1 MWIASYGNGMFP
13 QQEFANPRRMP
24 AGALRV
30 ISLCLLLVAAAGCG
44 KRPGTEVLYP
54 HPDAATEARTVT
66 IYVATTR
73 EPAENPIDGYTR
85 ERENQLSY
93 AEFVISI
100 PLDHVPGEIEWPYSR
115 KARPDEDFTV
125 IRHTALSR
133 AAFDS
138 RVGRAA
144 RPSGNAAMFVHGFNV
159 SFQEALF
166 RLAQLSADSN
176 ISGVPILFSWPSQAR
191 IFDYVTDKESATFSR
206 DGLTD
211 VLQQVASQSSVRSVL
226 LFGHSMGGWLT
237 MEALRQLSLEGDDR
251 TLRKLNVILAAPDID
266 EDVFA
271 TQVDAIGPLDPPM
284 MVMVSSDDYA
294 LRVSRLLQGNRQ
306 RAGQFDITDPEVVEA
321 AKEMN
326 ILLLD
331 ISSISSSD
339 ALRHSRYTVMASLY
353 KELQDQDD
361 LLSSNFRQAGG
372 RFFEPT
378 QAAAMPAP

>member
-1 MWIASYGNGMFP
+1 
-13 QQEFANPRRMP
+13 
-24 AGALRV
+24 
-30 ISLCLLLVAAAGCG
+30 
-44 KRPGTEVLYP
+44 
-54 HPDAATEARTVT
+54 
-66 IYVATTR
+66 
-73 EPAENPIDGYTR
+73 
-85 ERENQLSY
+85 
-93 AEFVISI
+93 
-100 PLDHVPGEIEWPYSR
+100 
-115 KARPDEDFTV
+115 
-125 IRHTALSR
+125 
-133 AAFDS
+133 
-138 RVGRAA
+138 
-144 RPSGNAAMFVHGFNV
+144 
-159 SFQEALF
+159 
-166 RLAQLSADSN
+166 
-176 ISGVPILFSWPSQAR
+176 
-191 IFDYVTDKESATFSR
+191 
-206 DGLTD
+206 
-211 VLQQVASQSSVRSVL
+211 
-226 LFGHSMGGWLT
+226 